1 MSVPA
6 ISPVDPHPRRRLA
19 VLGTELSH
27 VDVGSG
33 DPIVF
38 LHGNPTWSYLWRNVI
53 PHVADLGRCLAPDLV
68 GMGQSGPSAN
78 GEYRFIDHARH
89 LDAWFD
95 ALALDRVVLVVHTW
109 GSGLGFDWARR
120 NPSRVQAIAHMESL
134 VLPRRWE
141 DFAEARAQVFR
152 DLRGARGEAMVR
164 DDNYFV
170 EVLFPKGMQRTLSAA
185 EMDRYRAPF
194 VDPASRKPTLE
205 WAREQPI
212 GGEPADVHAIVEA
225 YGAFMASTPIP
236 KLFVN
241 AEPGSLVTGDARAFC
256 RTWPAQREA
265 TVAGLLNIPE
275 DSPHEIGV
283 ALREF
288 IANIRTPRRPIP

>member
-1 MSVPA
+1 MTA
-6 ISPVDPHPRRRLA
+6 ISPYDPHPRRRLS
-19 VLGTELSH
+19 VLGTELSY
-27 VDVGSG
+27 VDTGAG

-68 GMGQSGPSAN
+68 GMGESGPSAD
-78 GEYRFIDHARH
+78 GEYRFVDHARH

-120 NPSRVQAIAHMESL
+120 HPGRVQAIAYMEAL

-141 DFAEARAQVFR
+141 DFPGPRAQIFH
-152 DLRGARGEAMVR
+152 DLRGTRGEEMVYGE
-164 DDNYFV
+164 NYFV
-170 EVLFPKGMQRTLSAA
+170 EQLLQKGIQRELSPE

-194 VDPASRKPTLE
+194 REPASRKPTLE

-212 GGEPADVHAIVEA
+212 GGTPADVHAIVEA
-225 YGAFMASTPIP
+225 YGAFMAATAIP

-241 AEPGSLVTGDARAFC
+241 AEPGSLIKGDARDFC
-256 RTWPAQREA
+256 RTWPAQREV
-265 TVAGLLNIPE
+265 TVPGLLTVQE
-275 DSPHEIGV
+275 DSPHEIGA
-283 ALREF
+283 ALRAF
-288 IANIRTPRRPIP
+288 VADIRGAVS